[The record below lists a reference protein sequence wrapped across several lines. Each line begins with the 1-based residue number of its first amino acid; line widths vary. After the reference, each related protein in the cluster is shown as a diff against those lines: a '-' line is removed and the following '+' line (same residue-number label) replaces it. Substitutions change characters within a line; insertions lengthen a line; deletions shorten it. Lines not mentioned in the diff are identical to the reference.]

1 MILNFYSNGHSLIHK
16 KSSFFSGGVVR
27 GHEKRTKWGS
37 RVRGGNFS
45 PQQPLCASE
54 RSVLLSSMSFWG
66 QGAQKRTR
74 QRKLRNRAR
83 VYTDVNQHRPREYWN
98 YEALMIQWG
107 YVSFCPLWR
116 PADFS
121 NGIRRPSAE
130 LCALGGRETCPKSI
144 PIIISY
150 HLPTWEFVLTW
161 FYFGFSDMED
171 YEVVRKVGRGK
182 YSEVFEGINVMY
194 NTKCV
199 IKILKPVK
207 KKKIKREI
215 KILQNLCGGTNII
228 KLLDVVRDPQT
239 KTPSLIFEYVDNIDF
254 KILYPTLSD
263 YDVRFYMYELLKALD
278 FAHSNGIMHR
288 DVKPHNGMFSSRL
301 PNLPFAFIDIDSL
314 RFVTSCVVCFDP

>member
-1 MILNFYSNGHSLIHK
+1 
-16 KSSFFSGGVVR
+16 
-27 GHEKRTKWGS
+27 
-37 RVRGGNFS
+37 
-45 PQQPLCASE
+45 
-54 RSVLLSSMSFWG
+54 MSFWG

-107 YVSFCPLWR
+107 CVDLRACERSYSVKTH
-116 PADFS
+116 
-121 NGIRRPSAE
+121 
-130 LCALGGRETCPKSI
+130 LCALCALSTSILAHRCLVLHSVGLGGRFL
-144 PIIISY
+144 IIS
-150 HLPTWEFVLTW
+150 PCFR
-161 FYFGFSDMED
+161 DMED

-288 DVKPHNGMFSSRL
+288 DVKPHNGASRVSYFLCTFS
-301 PNLPFAFIDIDSL
+301 F
-314 RFVTSCVVCFDP
+314 